1 MKWLRNRGS
10 VPTVDPRVIA
20 DTWQLVSLLLDYPDE
35 VLLGRL
41 PVLRPVVAAL
51 PARQREPLTAYLD
64 TLEQTTL
71 GELQADYVD
80 TFDVTRKC
88 SLHLT
93 YFTHG
98 DTRKRGVAL
107 VEFRQAYR
115 RAGVEFDIDTELPDH
130 LCVLLEFGAAHD
142 RDTAWN
148 LLNRH
153 RVGIELLRMALA
165 RRESRWLPVVE
176 ALRTTLPDLGP
187 DDHEA
192 LAALIAAGPPTEEV
206 GLDSA
211 PYALDPRLSEHLNPR
226 PEPIEMS
233 AERLPTDTTE
243 FLGTTIPVGVPR

>member
-1 MKWLRNRGS
+1 MRWLRNRGS
-10 VPTVDPRVIA
+10 APTVDAHVIA

-35 VLLGRL
+35 VLVGRL
-41 PVLRPVVAAL
+41 PLLRPVVAAL
-51 PARQREPLTAYLD
+51 PAEQRGPLTAYLD
-64 TLEQTTL
+64 TLGQTPL

-98 DTRKRGVAL
+98 DTRERGVAL

-142 RDTAWN
+142 RDTAWA

-153 RVGIELLRMALA
+153 RVGIELLRMALVK
-165 RRESRWLPVVE
+165 RTSRWLPVVE
-176 ALRTTLPDLGP
+176 ALRSTLPDLGP
-187 DDHEA
+187 DDHQA
-192 LAALIAAGPPTEEV
+192 LAALIAAGPPKEEV

-226 PEPIEMS
+226 PDPLD
-233 AERLPTDTTE
+233 LPSDPTPRDTTE
-243 FLGTTIPVGVPR
+243 YLGTTIPVGGPR